1 MLHHDY
7 INAYGVITTTLLPI
21 VDGGDVHRCWRQT
34 SATATRVTT
43 GDIFG
48 HQTRSSVTDAGVY
61 TIRLHSRPNTRALH
75 NFNGQTSNTTPRE
88 LVRLPSPYCKKQN
101 GDRCD
106 INTEG
111 IYWRDDNYMDMG
123 KSTLKVTNGEKVFRH
138 ARSSHV

>member
-1 MLHHDY
+1 MLHDN
-7 INAYGVITTTLLPI
+7 INAYVVITTALLPI
-21 VDGGDVHRCWRQT
+21 VGSGDVHRCWRQT
-34 SATATRVTT
+34 SATAAGVTT
-43 GDIFG
+43 GDVFG
-48 HQTRSSVTDAGVY
+48 HQTRPHATDAGVY

-101 GDRCD
+101 GDRRD
-106 INTEG
+106 INTEC
-111 IYWRDDNYMDMG
+111 IHWRDDNCMDMG